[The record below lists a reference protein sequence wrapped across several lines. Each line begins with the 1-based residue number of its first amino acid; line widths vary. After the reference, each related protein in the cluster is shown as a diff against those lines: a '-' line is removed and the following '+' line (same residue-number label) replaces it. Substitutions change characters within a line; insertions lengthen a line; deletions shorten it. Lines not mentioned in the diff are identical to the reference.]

1 MIIKYFF
8 TILIK
13 SKALFLMNIFIVC
26 GILLEV
32 AIAIGGIYLIK
43 KLKRSQKRQ
52 PTLSKKIIKNL
63 KF

>member
-1 MIIKYFF
+1 
-8 TILIK
+8 
-13 SKALFLMNIFIVC
+13 MNIFIVC